1 MSAPITVDGPYINR
15 RRQRVRAISL
25 TVLCGLLLATPFIA
39 AALAAGMGS

>member
-1 MSAPITVDGPYINR
+1 MSAPITVEGPYINR

-25 TVLCGLLLATPFIA
+25 TVLGGLLLATPFIA